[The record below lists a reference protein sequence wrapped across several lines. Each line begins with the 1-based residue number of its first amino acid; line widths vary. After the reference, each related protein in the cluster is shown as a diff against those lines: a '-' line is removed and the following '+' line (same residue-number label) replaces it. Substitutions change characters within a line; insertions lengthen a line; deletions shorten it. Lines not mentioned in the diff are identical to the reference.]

1 MSEMMLSMCTLRI
14 SYFESGA
21 EISRV
26 SHREEI
32 TWCEKRWHKAFK
44 TYSEK
49 QTN

>member
-32 TWCEKRWHKAFK
+32 TWCEKRLALRNKPTEQHL
-44 TYSEK
+44 
-49 QTN
+49 